1 MEQDI
6 KNEMKQRIL
15 AEIDMSQEIDDME
28 VRRLVDQCI
37 MEYKGT
43 TELPLSARIKLRK
56 ELFNTVRRMDVLSEF
71 LEDESVTEIMIN
83 GYDNIFIERSGRVY
97 KVDQTFENEERLA
110 SIIQQIVAG
119 CNRIVNEAVP
129 IVDARLADGSRVNVV
144 LPPISLNGPT
154 MTIRKF
160 PKEKMTME
168 RLIEVGALSEDAAE
182 FLERLVKARYNIF
195 VSGGTGAGKTTF
207 LNALSDYI
215 PQQERVIT
223 IEDSAELQLKNVVN
237 LVRLESRNSN
247 VEGTNAVTIREL
259 IKSSLR
265 MRPDRVIVGEV
276 RDAAAIDMLAAMNTG
291 HDGSLSTG
299 HANSSRDMITRL
311 ESMVLMGMELPLEA
325 VRRQIASAVDVII
338 HLGRL
343 RDGSRKV
350 LEIAEVTG
358 MRDGQVE
365 LRTIYQFE
373 EMTTGEMQKQ
383 DVTEVFLFQMETA
396 GSQVRKPAE
405 NEQPQK
411 VAGRLLAKA
420 ELQDQEKFRR
430 AGIVYKSILHADGI
444 SADAGMRK
452 FWDERKIGRNEQTE
466 RCWKKN

>member
-1 MEQDI
+1 MAGRVAEDVMEQEI

-15 AEIDMSQEIDDME
+15 AELDMSQEIDDME

-43 TELPLSARIKLRK
+43 TELPLPARIKLRK

-129 IVDARLADGSRVNVV
+129 IVDARLADGSRVDVG

-182 FLERLVKARYNIF
+182 FLKRLVKARYNIF

-299 HANSSRDMITRL
+299 HANSSGDMITRL

-358 MRDGQVE
+358 MREGLVE
-365 LRTIYQFE
+365 LHTIYEFE
-373 EMTTGEMQKQ
+373 EMVAGEEQE
-383 DVTEVFLFQMETA
+383 VTDMVYAAAGTLSEQNVTDGFQL
-396 GSQVRKPAE
+396 
-405 NEQPQK
+405 QK
-411 VAGRLLAKA
+411 VTGRLRARA
-420 ELQDQEKFRR
+420 ELLHQEKFLR
-430 AGIVYKSILHADGI
+430 AGIAYKSVLCAEVRSEG
-444 SADAGMRK
+444 AGV
-452 FWDERKIGRNEQTE
+452 
-466 RCWKKN
+466 

>member
-1 MEQDI
+1 MAGRVAEAVMEQEI

-15 AEIDMSQEIDDME
+15 AELDMSQEIDDME

-43 TELPLSARIKLRK
+43 TELPLPARIKLRK

-144 LPPISLNGPT
+144 LPPISLNGLT

-182 FLERLVKARYNIF
+182 FLKRLVKARYNIF

-299 HANSSRDMITRL
+299 HANSSGDMITRL

-358 MRDGQVE
+358 MREGLVE
-365 LRTIYQFE
+365 LHTIYEFE
-373 EMTTGEMQKQ
+373 EMVAGEEQE
-383 DVTEVFLFQMETA
+383 VTDMVYAAAGILSEQNVTDGFQL
-396 GSQVRKPAE
+396 
-405 NEQPQK
+405 QK
-411 VAGRLLAKA
+411 VTGRLRARA
-420 ELQDQEKFRR
+420 ELLHQEKFLR
-430 AGIVYKSILHADGI
+430 AGIAYKSVLCAEVRSEG
-444 SADAGMRK
+444 AGV
-452 FWDERKIGRNEQTE
+452 
-466 RCWKKN
+466 

>member
-1 MEQDI
+1 MAGRVAEDVMEQEI

-15 AEIDMSQEIDDME
+15 AELDMSQEIDDME

-43 TELPLSARIKLRK
+43 TELPLPARIKLRK

-182 FLERLVKARYNIF
+182 FLKRLVKARYNIF

-299 HANSSRDMITRL
+299 HANSSGDMITRL

-358 MRDGQVE
+358 MREGLVE
-365 LRTIYQFE
+365 LHTIYEFE
-373 EMTTGEMQKQ
+373 EM
-383 DVTEVFLFQMETA
+383 
-396 GSQVRKPAE
+396 
-405 NEQPQK
+405 
-411 VAGRLLAKA
+411 VA
-420 ELQDQEKFRR
+420 
-430 AGIVYKSILHADGI
+430 
-444 SADAGMRK
+444 
-452 FWDERKIGRNEQTE
+452 
-466 RCWKKN
+466 

>member
-1 MEQDI
+1 MAGRVAEDVMEQEI

-15 AEIDMSQEIDDME
+15 AELDMSQEIDDME

-43 TELPLSARIKLRK
+43 TELPLPARIKLRK

-129 IVDARLADGSRVNVV
+129 IVDARLVDGSRVNVV

-182 FLERLVKARYNIF
+182 FLKRLVKARYNIF

-276 RDAAAIDMLAAMNTG
+276 RDAAAIDMLATMNTG

-299 HANSSRDMITRL
+299 HANSSGDMITRL

-358 MRDGQVE
+358 MREGLVE
-365 LRTIYQFE
+365 LHTIYEFE
-373 EMTTGEMQKQ
+373 EMVAGEEQE
-383 DVTEVFLFQMETA
+383 VTDMVYAAAGTLSEQNVTDGFQL
-396 GSQVRKPAE
+396 
-405 NEQPQK
+405 QK
-411 VAGRLLAKA
+411 VTGRLRARA
-420 ELQDQEKFRR
+420 ELLHQEKFLR
-430 AGIVYKSILHADGI
+430 AGIAYKSVLCAEVRSEG
-444 SADAGMRK
+444 AGV
-452 FWDERKIGRNEQTE
+452 
-466 RCWKKN
+466 

>member
-1 MEQDI
+1 MAGRVAEAVMEQEI

-15 AEIDMSQEIDDME
+15 AELDMSQEIDDME

-43 TELPLSARIKLRK
+43 IELPLPARIKLRK

-182 FLERLVKARYNIF
+182 FLKRLVKARYNIF

-291 HDGSLSTG
+291 HDGSLSNG
-299 HANSSRDMITRL
+299 HANSSGDMITRL

-358 MRDGQVE
+358 MREGLVE
-365 LRTIYQFE
+365 LHTIYEFE
-373 EMTTGEMQKQ
+373 EMVAGEEQE
-383 DVTEVFLFQMETA
+383 VTDMVYAAAGTLSEQNVTDGFQL
-396 GSQVRKPAE
+396 
-405 NEQPQK
+405 QK
-411 VAGRLLAKA
+411 VTGRLRARA
-420 ELQDQEKFRR
+420 ELLHQEKFLR
-430 AGIVYKSILHADGI
+430 AGIAYKSVLCAEVRSEG
-444 SADAGMRK
+444 AGV
-452 FWDERKIGRNEQTE
+452 
-466 RCWKKN
+466 

>member
-1 MEQDI
+1 MAGRVAEAVMEQEI

-15 AEIDMSQEIDDME
+15 AELDMSQEIDDME

-37 MEYKGT
+37 TEYKGT
-43 TELPLSARIKLRK
+43 TELPLPARIKLRK

-182 FLERLVKARYNIF
+182 FLKRLVKARYNIF

-299 HANSSRDMITRL
+299 HANSSGDMITRL

-358 MRDGQVE
+358 MREGLVE
-365 LRTIYQFE
+365 LHTIYEFE
-373 EMTTGEMQKQ
+373 EMVAGEEQE
-383 DVTEVFLFQMETA
+383 VTDMVYAAAGTLSEQNVTDGFQL
-396 GSQVRKPAE
+396 
-405 NEQPQK
+405 QK
-411 VAGRLLAKA
+411 VTGRLRARA
-420 ELQDQEKFRR
+420 ELLHQEKFLR
-430 AGIVYKSILHADGI
+430 AGIAYKSVLCAEVRSEG
-444 SADAGMRK
+444 AGV
-452 FWDERKIGRNEQTE
+452 
-466 RCWKKN
+466 

>member
-1 MEQDI
+1 MRETSWKKMAGRVAEDVMEQEI

-15 AEIDMSQEIDDME
+15 AELDMSQEIDDME

-43 TELPLSARIKLRK
+43 TELPLPARIKLRK

-182 FLERLVKARYNIF
+182 FLKRLVKARYNIF

-299 HANSSRDMITRL
+299 HANSSGDMITRL

-358 MRDGQVE
+358 MREGLVE
-365 LRTIYQFE
+365 LHTIYEFE
-373 EMTTGEMQKQ
+373 EMVAGEEQE
-383 DVTEVFLFQMETA
+383 VTDMVYAAAGTLSEQNVTDGFQL
-396 GSQVRKPAE
+396 
-405 NEQPQK
+405 QK
-411 VAGRLLAKA
+411 VTGRLRARA
-420 ELQDQEKFRR
+420 ELLHQEKFLR
-430 AGIVYKSILHADGI
+430 AGIAYKSVLCAEVRSEG
-444 SADAGMRK
+444 AGV
-452 FWDERKIGRNEQTE
+452 
-466 RCWKKN
+466 

>member
-1 MEQDI
+1 MAGRVAEDVMEQEI

-15 AEIDMSQEIDDME
+15 AELDMSQEIDDME

-43 TELPLSARIKLRK
+43 TELPLPARIKLRK

-182 FLERLVKARYNIF
+182 FLKRLVKARYNIF

-299 HANSSRDMITRL
+299 HANSSGDMITRL

-358 MRDGQVE
+358 MREGLVE
-365 LRTIYQFE
+365 LHTIYEFE
-373 EMTTGEMQKQ
+373 EMVAGEEQE
-383 DVTEVFLFQMETA
+383 VTDMVYAAAGTLSEQNVTDGFQL
-396 GSQVRKPAE
+396 
-405 NEQPQK
+405 QK
-411 VAGRLLAKA
+411 VTGRLRARA
-420 ELQDQEKFRR
+420 ELLHQEKFLR
-430 AGIVYKSILHADGI
+430 AGIAYKSVLCAEVRSEG
-444 SADAGMRK
+444 ARV
-452 FWDERKIGRNEQTE
+452 
-466 RCWKKN
+466 

>member
-1 MEQDI
+1 MEQEI

-15 AEIDMSQEIDDME
+15 AELDMSQEIDDME

-43 TELPLSARIKLRK
+43 AELPLPARIKLRK

-182 FLERLVKARYNIF
+182 FLKRLVKARYNIF

-247 VEGTNAVTIREL
+247 VEGMNAVTIREL

-299 HANSSRDMITRL
+299 HANSSGDMITRL

-358 MRDGQVE
+358 MREGLVE
-365 LRTIYQFE
+365 LHTIYEFE
-373 EMTTGEMQKQ
+373 EMVAGEEQE
-383 DVTEVFLFQMETA
+383 VTDMVYAAAGTLSEQNVTDGFQL
-396 GSQVRKPAE
+396 
-405 NEQPQK
+405 QK
-411 VAGRLLAKA
+411 VTGRLRARA
-420 ELQDQEKFRR
+420 ELLHQEKFLR
-430 AGIVYKSILHADGI
+430 AGIAYKSVLCAEVRSEG
-444 SADAGMRK
+444 AGV
-452 FWDERKIGRNEQTE
+452 
-466 RCWKKN
+466 

>member
-1 MEQDI
+1 MEQNI

-43 TELPLSARIKLRK
+43 TELTLSARIKLRK

-325 VRRQIASAVDVII
+325 VRRQIASAVDVVI

-358 MRDGQVE
+358 MREGQVE
-365 LRTIYQFE
+365 LHTIYEFE
-373 EMTTGEMQKQ
+373 EMAAGEVQE
-383 DVTEVFLFQMETA
+383 VTDMIYAAA
-396 GSQVRKPAE
+396 GTLPG
-405 NEQPQK
+405 QK
-411 VAGRLLAKA
+411 VTDGFQLQKVTGRLRARA
-420 ELQDQEKFRR
+420 ELLHQEKFLR
-430 AGIVYKSILHADGI
+430 AGIPYKSVLCAAERPEG
-444 SADAGMRK
+444 AGA
-452 FWDERKIGRNEQTE
+452 
-466 RCWKKN
+466 

>member
-1 MEQDI
+1 MAGRVAEAVMEQEI

-15 AEIDMSQEIDDME
+15 AELDMSQEIDDME

-43 TELPLSARIKLRK
+43 TELPLPARIKLRK

-83 GYDNIFIERSGRVY
+83 GYDNIFIERFGRVY

-182 FLERLVKARYNIF
+182 FLKRLVKARYNIF

-223 IEDSAELQLKNVVN
+223 IDYKVTFLYLFVKVSNIL
-237 LVRLESRNSN
+237 RNIEYN
-247 VEGTNAVTIREL
+247 
-259 IKSSLR
+259 
-265 MRPDRVIVGEV
+265 
-276 RDAAAIDMLAAMNTG
+276 ID
-291 HDGSLSTG
+291 
-299 HANSSRDMITRL
+299 
-311 ESMVLMGMELPLEA
+311 
-325 VRRQIASAVDVII
+325 
-338 HLGRL
+338 
-343 RDGSRKV
+343 
-350 LEIAEVTG
+350 
-358 MRDGQVE
+358 
-365 LRTIYQFE
+365 
-373 EMTTGEMQKQ
+373 
-383 DVTEVFLFQMETA
+383 
-396 GSQVRKPAE
+396 
-405 NEQPQK
+405 
-411 VAGRLLAKA
+411 
-420 ELQDQEKFRR
+420 
-430 AGIVYKSILHADGI
+430 
-444 SADAGMRK
+444 
-452 FWDERKIGRNEQTE
+452 IG
-466 RCWKKN
+466 

>member
-1 MEQDI
+1 MAGRVAEAVMEQEI

-15 AEIDMSQEIDDME
+15 AELDMSQEIDDME

-43 TELPLSARIKLRK
+43 TELPLPARIKLRK

-119 CNRIVNEAVP
+119 CNRIVNETVP
-129 IVDARLADGSRVNVV
+129 IVDARLVDGSRVNVV

-182 FLERLVKARYNIF
+182 FLKRLVKARYNIF

-299 HANSSRDMITRL
+299 HANSSGDMITRL

-358 MRDGQVE
+358 MREGLVE
-365 LRTIYQFE
+365 LHTIYEFE
-373 EMTTGEMQKQ
+373 EMVAGEEQE
-383 DVTEVFLFQMETA
+383 VTDMVYAAAGTLSEQNVTDGFQL
-396 GSQVRKPAE
+396 
-405 NEQPQK
+405 QK
-411 VAGRLLAKA
+411 VTGRLRARA
-420 ELQDQEKFRR
+420 ELLHQEKFLR
-430 AGIVYKSILHADGI
+430 AGIAYKSVLCAEVRSEG
-444 SADAGMRK
+444 AGV
-452 FWDERKIGRNEQTE
+452 
-466 RCWKKN
+466 

>member
-1 MEQDI
+1 MAGRVAEAVMEQEI

-15 AEIDMSQEIDDME
+15 AELDMSQEIDDME

-43 TELPLSARIKLRK
+43 AELPLPARIKLRK

-182 FLERLVKARYNIF
+182 FLKRLVKARYNIF

-207 LNALSDYI
+207 QNALSDYI

-247 VEGTNAVTIREL
+247 VEGMNAVTIREL

-299 HANSSRDMITRL
+299 HANSSGDMITRL

-358 MRDGQVE
+358 MREGLVE
-365 LRTIYQFE
+365 LHTIYEFE
-373 EMTTGEMQKQ
+373 EMVAGEEQE
-383 DVTEVFLFQMETA
+383 VTDMVYAAAGTLSEQNVTDGFQL
-396 GSQVRKPAE
+396 
-405 NEQPQK
+405 QK
-411 VAGRLLAKA
+411 VTGRLRARA
-420 ELQDQEKFRR
+420 ELLHQEKFLR
-430 AGIVYKSILHADGI
+430 AGIAYKSVLCAEVRSEG
-444 SADAGMRK
+444 AGV
-452 FWDERKIGRNEQTE
+452 
-466 RCWKKN
+466 

>member
-1 MEQDI
+1 MAGRVAEAVMEQEI

-15 AEIDMSQEIDDME
+15 AELDMSQEIDDME

-43 TELPLSARIKLRK
+43 AELPLPARIKLRK

-182 FLERLVKARYNIF
+182 FLKRLVKARYNIF

-247 VEGTNAVTIREL
+247 VEGMNAVTIREL

-299 HANSSRDMITRL
+299 HANSSGDMITRL

-358 MRDGQVE
+358 MREGLVE
-365 LRTIYQFE
+365 LHTIYEFE
-373 EMTTGEMQKQ
+373 EMVAGEEQE
-383 DVTEVFLFQMETA
+383 VTDMVYAAAGTLSEQNVTDGFQL
-396 GSQVRKPAE
+396 
-405 NEQPQK
+405 QK
-411 VAGRLLAKA
+411 VTGRLRARA
-420 ELQDQEKFRR
+420 ELLHQEKFLR
-430 AGIVYKSILHADGI
+430 AGIAYKSVLCAEVRSEG
-444 SADAGMRK
+444 AGV
-452 FWDERKIGRNEQTE
+452 
-466 RCWKKN
+466 

>member
-1 MEQDI
+1 MAGRVAEAVMEQEI

-15 AEIDMSQEIDDME
+15 AELDMSQEIDDME

-43 TELPLSARIKLRK
+43 TELPLPARIKLRK

-182 FLERLVKARYNIF
+182 FLKRLVKARYNIF

-247 VEGTNAVTIREL
+247 VEDR
-259 IKSSLR
+259 KS
-265 MRPDRVIVGEV
+265 VV
-276 RDAAAIDMLAAMNTG
+276 
-291 HDGSLSTG
+291 
-299 HANSSRDMITRL
+299 
-311 ESMVLMGMELPLEA
+311 
-325 VRRQIASAVDVII
+325 
-338 HLGRL
+338 
-343 RDGSRKV
+343 
-350 LEIAEVTG
+350 
-358 MRDGQVE
+358 
-365 LRTIYQFE
+365 
-373 EMTTGEMQKQ
+373 
-383 DVTEVFLFQMETA
+383 
-396 GSQVRKPAE
+396 
-405 NEQPQK
+405 
-411 VAGRLLAKA
+411 
-420 ELQDQEKFRR
+420 
-430 AGIVYKSILHADGI
+430 
-444 SADAGMRK
+444 
-452 FWDERKIGRNEQTE
+452 
-466 RCWKKN
+466 

>member
-1 MEQDI
+1 MAGRVAEDVMEQEI

-15 AEIDMSQEIDDME
+15 AELDMSQEIDDME

-43 TELPLSARIKLRK
+43 TELPLPARIKLRK
-56 ELFNTVRRMDVLSEF
+56 ELFNTVRRMAVLSDF

-182 FLERLVKARYNIF
+182 FLKRLVKARYNIF

-299 HANSSRDMITRL
+299 HANSSGDMITRL

-358 MRDGQVE
+358 MREGLVE
-365 LRTIYQFE
+365 LHTIYEFE
-373 EMTTGEMQKQ
+373 EMVAGEEQE
-383 DVTEVFLFQMETA
+383 VTDMVYAAAGTLSEQNVTDGFQL
-396 GSQVRKPAE
+396 
-405 NEQPQK
+405 QK
-411 VAGRLLAKA
+411 VTGRLRARA
-420 ELQDQEKFRR
+420 ELLHQEKFLR
-430 AGIVYKSILHADGI
+430 AGIAYKSVLCAEVRSEG
-444 SADAGMRK
+444 AGV
-452 FWDERKIGRNEQTE
+452 
-466 RCWKKN
+466 

>member
-1 MEQDI
+1 MAGRVAEAIMEQEI

-15 AEIDMSQEIDDME
+15 AELDMSQEIDDME

-43 TELPLSARIKLRK
+43 TELPLPARIKLRK

-182 FLERLVKARYNIF
+182 FLKRLVKARYNIF

-299 HANSSRDMITRL
+299 HANSSGDMITRL

-358 MRDGQVE
+358 MREGLVE
-365 LRTIYQFE
+365 LHTIYEFE
-373 EMTTGEMQKQ
+373 
-383 DVTEVFLFQMETA
+383 VTDMVYAAAGTLSEQNVTDGFQL
-396 GSQVRKPAE
+396 
-405 NEQPQK
+405 QK
-411 VAGRLLAKA
+411 VTGRLRARA
-420 ELQDQEKFRR
+420 ELLHQEKFLR
-430 AGIVYKSILHADGI
+430 AGIAYKSVLCAEVRSEG
-444 SADAGMRK
+444 AGV
-452 FWDERKIGRNEQTE
+452 
-466 RCWKKN
+466 

>member
-1 MEQDI
+1 MAGRVAEAVMEQEI
-6 KNEMKQRIL
+6 KNEMKQCIL
-15 AEIDMSQEIDDME
+15 AELDMSQEIDDME

-43 TELPLSARIKLRK
+43 TELPLSVRIKLRK

-182 FLERLVKARYNIF
+182 FLKRLVKARYNIF

-299 HANSSRDMITRL
+299 HANSSGDMITRL

-358 MRDGQVE
+358 MREGLVE
-365 LRTIYQFE
+365 LHTIYEFE
-373 EMTTGEMQKQ
+373 EMVAGEEQE
-383 DVTEVFLFQMETA
+383 VTDMVYAAAGILSEQNVTDGFQL
-396 GSQVRKPAE
+396 
-405 NEQPQK
+405 QK
-411 VAGRLLAKA
+411 VTGRLRARA
-420 ELQDQEKFRR
+420 ELLHQEKFLR
-430 AGIVYKSILHADGI
+430 AGIAYKSVLCAEVRSEG
-444 SADAGMRK
+444 AGV
-452 FWDERKIGRNEQTE
+452 
-466 RCWKKN
+466 

>member
-1 MEQDI
+1 MAGRVAEDVMEQEI

-15 AEIDMSQEIDDME
+15 AELDMSQEIDDME

-43 TELPLSARIKLRK
+43 TELPLPARIKLRK

-182 FLERLVKARYNIF
+182 FLKRLVKARYNIF

-299 HANSSRDMITRL
+299 HANSSGDMITRL

-358 MRDGQVE
+358 MREGLVE
-365 LRTIYQFE
+365 LHTIYEFE
-373 EMTTGEMQKQ
+373 EM
-383 DVTEVFLFQMETA
+383 
-396 GSQVRKPAE
+396 
-405 NEQPQK
+405 
-411 VAGRLLAKA
+411 VAGEEQAVTDMVYAAAGTLSEQNVTDGFQLHKVTGRLRARA
-420 ELQDQEKFRR
+420 ELLHQEKFLR
-430 AGIVYKSILHADGI
+430 AGIAYKSVLCAEVRSEG
-444 SADAGMRK
+444 AGV
-452 FWDERKIGRNEQTE
+452 
-466 RCWKKN
+466 

>member
-1 MEQDI
+1 MAGRVAEAVMEQEI

-15 AEIDMSQEIDDME
+15 AELDMSQEIDDME

-43 TELPLSARIKLRK
+43 TELPLPARIKLRK

-83 GYDNIFIERSGRVY
+83 GYDNIFIERFGRVY

-182 FLERLVKARYNIF
+182 FLKRLVKARYNIF

-299 HANSSRDMITRL
+299 HANSSGDMITRL

-358 MRDGQVE
+358 MREGLVE
-365 LRTIYQFE
+365 LHTIYEFE
-373 EMTTGEMQKQ
+373 EMVAGEEQE
-383 DVTEVFLFQMETA
+383 VTDMVYAAAGTLSEQNVTDGFQL
-396 GSQVRKPAE
+396 
-405 NEQPQK
+405 QK
-411 VAGRLLAKA
+411 VTGRLRARA
-420 ELQDQEKFRR
+420 ELLHQEKFLR
-430 AGIVYKSILHADGI
+430 AGIAYKSVLCAEVRSEGV
-444 SADAGMRK
+444 GV
-452 FWDERKIGRNEQTE
+452 
-466 RCWKKN
+466 